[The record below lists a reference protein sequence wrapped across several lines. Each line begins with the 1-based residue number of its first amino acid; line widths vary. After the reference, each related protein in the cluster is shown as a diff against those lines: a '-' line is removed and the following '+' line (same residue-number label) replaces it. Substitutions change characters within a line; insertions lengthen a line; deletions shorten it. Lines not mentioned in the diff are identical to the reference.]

1 MEGKIE
7 LATLAGGC
15 FWCTEAV
22 FKRLKG
28 VGDVVSGYAGG
39 DAPNPSYEEV
49 AGGKTGHAEAVQITF
64 EPRTISFEKI
74 LEVFWA
80 MHDPTTPNRQGNDV
94 GEQYRSVIFYH
105 SPEQKRIAEK
115 SKENESHKYGDD
127 IVTSIEAYTDFY
139 PAETEHQDFYD
150 SNRNYG
156 YCRLVID
163 PKIKKLCKDFEDLAE
178 KK

>member
-39 DAPNPSYEEV
+39 D
-49 AGGKTGHAEAVQITF
+49 AEAVQITF

-94 GEQYRSVIFYH
+94 GEQYRSVIFFQT
-105 SPEQKRIAEK
+105 EEEK
-115 SKENESHKYGDD
+115 QEARAKIQEINESLKDG
-127 IVTSIEAYTDFY
+127 TS
-139 PAETEHQDFYD
+139 
-150 SNRNYG
+150 G
-156 YCRLVID
+156 
-163 PKIKKLCKDFEDLAE
+163 
-178 KK
+178 

>member
-1 MEGKIE
+1 MEV
-7 LATLAGGC
+7 ATLAGGC

-74 LEVFWA
+74 LEVF
-80 MHDPTTPNRQGNDV
+80 MSLIDPTTSNKQGADV

-105 SPEQKRIAEK
+105 NEKQKKIAEA
-115 SKENESHKYGDD
+115 SKKKAAGMYKNT
-127 IVTSIEAYTDFY
+127 IVTKTEPFRNFY
-139 PAETEHQDFYD
+139 RAEEYHQNFYE
-150 SNRNYG
+150 RNNYQP
-156 YCRLVID
+156 YCQLVIN
-163 PKIKKLCKDFEDLAE
+163 PKIDKLIKEFNDIIR
-178 KK
+178 